1 MVYSFEWNNL
11 PMDQLRC
18 LRVFS
23 QVVSQG
29 SFAGA
34 ARTLDLAPAVV
45 TRCVAELEAH
55 LGARLLN
62 RTTRRLALTEV
73 GETYL
78 EGARDVLAQLDA
90 NDALAG
96 AAVREP
102 AGSLRVLCPPAFAVH
117 QLAPVLPVFS
127 ARYPCIAVELSLPGP
142 LDSADGAFDV
152 SVLSL
157 GSQALQGEFV
167 ARPLAWST
175 FILCASPA
183 YLRRC
188 GTPARPEDLSL
199 HNGVAPAVAGQR
211 KEITLHRCA
220 PDATMT
226 DPVMVSVPVGSA
238 SFATHHIDMTLALA
252 LAGAGVAGLPSFAAE
267 QAIRQ
272 GRLQQV
278 LPEWRGTVLRLFA
291 AVPARQHLPA
301 RTRCIVDFL
310 IEQFGGEDRDPWLAR
325 LTPDSLN

>member
-1 MVYSFEWNNL
+1 
-11 PMDQLRC
+11 MDQLRC

-78 EGARDVLAQLDA
+78 AGARDVLAQLDA

-127 ARYPCIAVELSLPGP
+127 ARYPRITVELSLPGP
-142 LDSADGAFDV
+142 LDAADSAFDV

-167 ARPLAWST
+167 ARPLAFSN
-175 FILCASPA
+175 FILCASPD
-183 YLRRC
+183 YLCRC
-188 GTPARPEDLSL
+188 GTPGAPEDLA
-199 HNGVAPAVAGQR
+199 HHTGVAPAVSGQR
-211 KEITLHRCA
+211 KEITLYRRV
-220 PDATMT
+220 PDISMT
-226 DPVMVSVPVGSA
+226 TPAMVSVPVGSA

-267 QAIRQ
+267 QALRQ

-301 RTRCIVDFL
+301 RTRLFVDFL
-310 IEQFGGEDRDPWLAR
+310 IDQFGGEDRDPWLQGMASVA
-325 LTPDSLN
+325 PS

>member
-1 MVYSFEWNNL
+1 MIYSSQWNN
-11 PMDQLRC
+11 PAMDQLRC

-23 QVVSQG
+23 QVVAQG

-55 LGARLLN
+55 LGVRLLN

-78 EGARDVLAQLDA
+78 MGAREVLAQLDA

-117 QLAPVLPVFS
+117 QLAPVLPAFS
-127 ARYPCIAVELSLPGP
+127 ARYPRIAVELSLPGP
-142 LDSADGAFDV
+142 LDSADSAFDV

-157 GSQALQGEFV
+157 GSQTLQGEFV

-175 FILCASPA
+175 FMLCASPD
-183 YLRRC
+183 YLGRC
-188 GTPARPEDLSL
+188 GTPETPEDLV
-199 HNGVAPAVAGQR
+199 HHTGVAPAVAGQR
-211 KEITLHRCA
+211 KEITLYRREPNVSLTEPA
-220 PDATMT
+220 
-226 DPVMVSVPVGSA
+226 MVNVPVRSA

-272 GRLQQV
+272 GRLLHV
-278 LPEWRGTVLRLFA
+278 LPDWRGTVLRLFA

-301 RTRCIVDFL
+301 RTRLFVDFL
-310 IEQFGGEDRDPWLAR
+310 MEQFGGSDRDPWLQGMAPTAR
-325 LTPDSLN
+325 A

>member
-1 MVYSFEWNNL
+1 
-11 PMDQLRC
+11 MDQLRC
-18 LRVFS
+18 MRVFT
-23 QVVSQG
+23 QVVAQG

-78 EGARDVLAQLDA
+78 TGARQVLAQLDA

-96 AAVREP
+96 AAVQEP
-102 AGSLRVLCPPAFAVH
+102 AGLLRVLCPPAFAVH
-117 QLAPVLPVFS
+117 QLAPVLPVF
-127 ARYPCIAVELSLPGP
+127 AVRYPRIAVELALPGP
-142 LDSADGAFDV
+142 LDTADHAFDV

-157 GSQALQGEFV
+157 GSQHLQGEFV
-167 ARPLAWST
+167 ARPLALST
-175 FILCASPA
+175 FVLCASPD
-183 YLRRC
+183 YLRRR
-188 GTPARPEDLSL
+188 GAPVHPEDLSN
-199 HNGVAPAVAGQR
+199 HAGVAPAVSGQR
-211 KEITLHRCA
+211 KEITLYRRKPHPSLIQPA
-220 PDATMT
+220 
-226 DPVMVSVPVGSA
+226 MVSVPVSSA

-252 LAGAGVAGLPSFAAE
+252 LAGAGVVGLPSFVAE
-267 QAIRQ
+267 QPIRQ

-301 RTRCIVDFL
+301 RTRLFVDFMVDR
-310 IEQFGGEDRDPWLAR
+310 FGGKDLDPWLHR
-325 LTPDSLN
+325 LEPDELL

>member
-1 MVYSFEWNNL
+1 MVYSSEWNN
-11 PMDQLRC
+11 PAMDQLRC

-23 QVVSQG
+23 QVVAQG

-73 GETYL
+73 GEAYL
-78 EGARDVLAQLDA
+78 EGAREVLERLEA
-90 NDALAG
+90 NDAMAS

-102 AGSLRVLCPPAFAVH
+102 AGNLRVLCPPAFAVH
-117 QLAPVLPVFS
+117 QLAPVLPMFS
-127 ARYPCIAVELSLPGP
+127 SRYPRIAVELSLPGP
-142 LDSADGAFDV
+142 LDSADSAYDV

-157 GSQALQGEFV
+157 GSQPLQGEFV

-175 FILCASPA
+175 FILCASPD
-183 YLRRC
+183 YLRRR
-188 GTPARPEDLSL
+188 GTPHRPEELIHHS
-199 HNGVAPAVAGQR
+199 GVAPAVAGQR
-211 KEITLHRCA
+211 KEITLYRRV
-220 PDATMT
+220 PDAAPTE
-226 DPVMVSVPVGSA
+226 PAMVSVPVASA
-238 SFATHHIDMTLALA
+238 SFSTHHIDMTLALA
-252 LAGAGVAGLPSFAAE
+252 LAGAGLAGLPSFAAE
-267 QAIRQ
+267 QALKQ

-301 RTRCIVDFL
+301 RTRCFVDFL
-310 IEQFGGEDRDPWLAR
+310 MERFGGEDRDPWLSR
-325 LTPDSLN
+325 LAP

>member
-1 MVYSFEWNNL
+1 MVYSCGWNNRL
-11 PMDQLRC
+11 MDQLRC
-18 LRVFS
+18 LRVFN

-34 ARTLDLAPAVV
+34 ARALDLAPAVV

-78 EGARDVLAQLDA
+78 EGARQVLAQLDA

-102 AGSLRVLCPPAFAVH
+102 AGTLRVLCPPAFAVH
-117 QLAPVLPVFS
+117 QLAPVLPQFS
-127 ARYPCIAVELSLPGP
+127 ARYPRIALELSLPGP
-142 LDSADGAFDV
+142 LDAADDAFDV

-157 GSQALQGEFV
+157 GSQALQGAFV
-167 ARPLAWST
+167 ARPLALST
-175 FILCASPA
+175 FVLCASPD

-188 GTPARPEDLSL
+188 GTPQRPEDLAQ
-199 HNGVAPAVAGQR
+199 HTGVAPAVSGQR
-211 KEITLHRCA
+211 HEITLCRRV
-220 PDATMT
+220 PDASLAL
-226 DPVMVSVPVGSA
+226 PAVVSVPVSSA

-252 LAGAGVAGLPSFAAE
+252 LAGAGVAGLPSFVAE
-267 QAIRQ
+267 QAVRQ
-272 GRLQQV
+272 GRLQWV
-278 LPEWRGTVLRLFA
+278 LPDWRGTVLRLFA

-301 RTRCIVDFL
+301 RTRLFVAFL
-310 IEQFGGEDRDPWLAR
+310 LERFGGEERDPWLQGLVSDGLA
-325 LTPDSLN
+325 

>member
-1 MVYSFEWNNL
+1 MVCSYQWNN
-11 PMDQLRC
+11 PGMDQLRC

-23 QVVSQG
+23 QVVAQG

-73 GETYL
+73 GEAYM
-78 EGARDVLAQLDA
+78 EGARDVLARLDA

-96 AAVREP
+96 AGVREP
-102 AGSLRVLCPPAFAVH
+102 AGTLRVLCPPAFAVH
-117 QLAPVLPVFS
+117 QLAPVLPLFS
-127 ARYPCIAVELSLPGP
+127 ARYPRIAMELSLPGP
-142 LDSADGAFDV
+142 LDSADGAYDV

-157 GSQALQGEFV
+157 GSQSLQGEFV

-175 FILCASPA
+175 FILCASPD

-188 GTPARPEDLSL
+188 GTPQRPEDLIHHS
-199 HNGVAPAVAGQR
+199 GVAPAVAGQR
-211 KEITLHRCA
+211 KEITLYRRV
-220 PDATMT
+220 PDAALNE
-226 DPVMVSVPVGSA
+226 PAMVSVPVASA
-238 SFATHHIDMTLALA
+238 SFSTHHIDMTLALA
-252 LAGAGVAGLPSFAAE
+252 LAGAGLAGLPSFVAE
-267 QAIRQ
+267 QALQQ

-301 RTRCIVDFL
+301 RTRCFVDFL
-310 IEQFGGEDRDPWLAR
+310 LERFGGEDRDPWLSR
-325 LTPDSLN
+325 LAP

>member
-1 MVYSFEWNNL
+1 
-11 PMDQLRC
+11 MDQLRC
-18 LRVFS
+18 LRVFN

-29 SFAGA
+29 SFASA

-78 EGARDVLAQLDA
+78 AGAREVLAQLDA
-90 NDALAG
+90 HDAMAG

-102 AGSLRVLCPPAFAVH
+102 AGTLRVVCPPAFAVH
-117 QLAPVLPVFS
+117 QLALVLPLFS
-127 ARYPCIAVELSLPGP
+127 ARYPRIAVELSLPGP
-142 LDSADGAFDV
+142 LDSADSAFDV

-167 ARPLAWST
+167 ARPLACST
-175 FILCASPA
+175 FILCASPD
-183 YLRRC
+183 YLRRR
-188 GTPARPEDLSL
+188 GIPEVPEALI
-199 HNGVAPAVAGQR
+199 HHTGVAPAVSGQR
-211 KEITLHRCA
+211 KEITLYRRV
-220 PDATMT
+220 PDVSMT
-226 DPVMVSVPVGSA
+226 TPAMVSVPVASA

-252 LAGAGVAGLPSFAAE
+252 LAGAGVVGLPSFAAE
-267 QAIRQ
+267 RAIRQ
-272 GRLQQV
+272 GQLQQV
-278 LPEWRGTVLRLFA
+278 LPDWRGTLLRLFA

-301 RTRCIVDFL
+301 RTRLFVDFL
-310 IEQFGGEDRDPWLAR
+310 LERFGGEDRDPWLAR
-325 LTPDSLN
+325 LMSSDPLG